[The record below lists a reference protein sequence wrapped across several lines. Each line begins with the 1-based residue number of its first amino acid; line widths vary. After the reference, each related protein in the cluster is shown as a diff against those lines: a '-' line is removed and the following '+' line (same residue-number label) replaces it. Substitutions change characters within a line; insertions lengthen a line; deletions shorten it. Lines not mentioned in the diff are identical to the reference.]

1 MNNWQNEKL
10 AELHRQDLIN
20 ESKKIHRDSP
30 EKRLHSHRPSLLTL
44 AKFILANRTTTKGK
58 ALRRSLKARSFSHVH

>member
-10 AELHRQDLIN
+10 AELHRRDLIN

-30 EKRLHSHRPSLLTL
+30 EKRLHTHRPSLVTL
-44 AKFILANRTTTKGK
+44 AKSILANRT
-58 ALRRSLKARSFSHVH
+58 KARGKKLRTSPEARTFSHVH

>member
-20 ESKKIHRDSP
+20 ESRKIHRDSP
-30 EKRLHSHRPSLLTL
+30 EKRLHTHRPSLIAQ
-44 AKFILANRTTTKGK
+44 AKSILANRTFAKGRK
-58 ALRRSLKARSFSHVH
+58 LRISSEARTFSHVH